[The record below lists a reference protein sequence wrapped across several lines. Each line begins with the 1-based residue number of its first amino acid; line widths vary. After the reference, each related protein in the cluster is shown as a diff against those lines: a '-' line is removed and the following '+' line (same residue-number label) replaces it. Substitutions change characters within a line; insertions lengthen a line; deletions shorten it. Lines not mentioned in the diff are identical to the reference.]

1 MSLRITVRLYATLS
15 KYSPGGPE
23 ARQCTLEIE
32 PGTTLHE
39 LYEILRI
46 PAGEIKQAFV
56 NGRRVEPDYVLQD
69 QDEVGVFPPIAG
81 G

>member
-15 KYSPGGPE
+15 KYSPKGPE
-23 ARQCTLEIE
+23 ARQFTLEVE
-32 PGTTLHE
+32 PGTTLRD

-56 NGRRVEPDYVLQD
+56 NGRRVEPGYILQD
-69 QDEVGVFPPIAG
+69 HDEIGVFPPIAG